1 MPDFTNPVDSPTEW
15 VADHIKSYVESDGA
29 EGHMWR
35 GVPTLLLTTIGR
47 KSGQARRSALIYG
60 KDGDRYV
67 IVGSRGGA
75 PTHPQWFLNLRD
87 NPEVELQV
95 GAEKFR
101 ARARIAS
108 GGERHRLFEMMAGVF
123 PNYREYAAKTSREI
137 PVVVLDPA

>member
-1 MPDFTNPVDSPTEW
+1 MADFTNPVDSPTEW
-15 VADHIKSYVESDGA
+15 VAGHIKKYVETDGE
-29 EGHMWR
+29 EGHVWN

-95 GAEKFR
+95 GAERFR
-101 ARARIAS
+101 ARAQITS
-108 GGERHRLFEMMAGVF
+108 GEERQRLFEMMAGVF
-123 PNYREYAAKTSREI
+123 PNYREYAEKTAREI
-137 PVVVLDPA
+137 PVVVLERV

>member
-108 GGERHRLFEMMAGVF
+108 GGERQRLFEMMAGVL

>member
-1 MPDFTNPVDSPTEW
+1 MPDFTNPIDSPTDW
-15 VADHIKSYVESDGA
+15 VANHIKSYVESDGA
-29 EGHMWR
+29 EGHMWN

-95 GAEKFR
+95 GADRFR
-101 ARARIAS
+101 ARAGVAS
-108 GGERHRLFEMMAGVF
+108 GAERQRLFEMMAGIF
-123 PNYREYAAKTSREI
+123 PNYREYAGKTEREI
-137 PVVVLDPA
+137 PVVVLDPM

>member
-108 GGERHRLFEMMAGVF
+108 GGERQRLFEMMAGVF